1 VAIYSLGDRKV
12 AFRGPHW
19 YIAPDATVV
28 GSVII
33 GNEASIWFKSVVRG
47 DNDLITIGDRT
58 NVQDTCVLHPDPG
71 IPLTIGANVSI
82 GHMVMLH
89 GCTIGDGC
97 LIGIGAVVMN
107 HAVVG
112 KNTLVGANTLIPEGK
127 KIPDGVL
134 VLGQPGKIV
143 RDLRA
148 DELEALRYAA
158 DSYVDKSRR
167 YRRELALQ
175 ALAGRET
182 PDGASDAAR

>member
-1 VAIYSLGDRKV
+1 VAVYSLGDQKV
-12 AFRGPHW
+12 EFRGPDW
-19 YIAPDATVV
+19 YIAPDATVI

-33 GNEASIWFKSVVRG
+33 GNDASIWFKTVVRG

-58 NVQDTCVLHPDPG
+58 NIQDTCVLHPDPG
-71 IPLTIGANVSI
+71 IRLTIGSSVSV

-107 HAVVG
+107 HAVIG
-112 KNTLVGANTLIPEGK
+112 QHTLIGANTLIPEGK
-127 KIPDGVL
+127 KIPEGVL
-134 VLGQPGKIV
+134 VLGQPGKVV

-158 DSYVDKSRR
+158 DSYVEKSRR

-175 ALAGRET
+175 VLPGSEPEGGTTGSTR
-182 PDGASDAAR
+182 